1 MAVLLDQDTFTQPE
15 KGAVAR
21 DDALVLHRHP
31 EADRVRTLTL
41 LVHGWGGRRYSTWKG
56 LPQLLFADFPDMDI
70 ALYDYVSGL
79 RRMRRTR
86 SESLRSTI
94 DHLADT
100 LRDIDHYDR
109 GYEEVF
115 LLAHSMGGLFTQAAV
130 LRLLDGEPAGERN
143 SVLRRLSGLFLLAVP
158 RAGSFLLPP
167 FTPGFRDARL
177 LRIHNPQA
185 TAIQKGFTNRVNMD
199 PRPGE
204 AEQRDRLVLPTYG
217 MRASRDR
224 CVDDLSATMGLP
236 DYRFKTVRGTHT
248 SIIKPRDRDHEG
260 YRWLWLRMNE
270 CLRERRK
277 QEPESVAATDVEART
292 VPHFPPLLS
301 PRSADWRDSADV
313 PRDTRFGIDRDTADL
328 VHELG
333 AADGYRMVS
342 LRGRGGAGKTTL
354 AYDVTDR
361 LARTGAF
368 RRVAWVS
375 AKFQRLD
382 AVGQIKRQE
391 NSVEWVLLLVEIAR
405 QLGLSVDRNTVEE
418 QLPALLR
425 GLSEQERCL
434 IVLDNLETVD
444 DNARAVKYLE
454 QIGAPHKVLITTRHS
469 AREIAPDAI
478 REQSWNGISEDAA
491 RQLVRHLAR
500 DEPALA
506 QTLSTEEVDAI
517 VRRSECVPLIIRLI
531 LSLVIQDSRTVDDV
545 VNDLHCRSDVQQVP
559 VAAYLFQES
568 LSALAERVGEQN
580 AVRLLNVFCG
590 FAPGGSVTVT
600 EFHER
605 SRIADRTEFEVAR
618 SVACRLSLVQ
628 SLDAN
633 RRFTV
638 HSLLREFICQG

>member
-1 MAVLLDQDTFTQPE
+1 MAVLLDQETFTKPG
-15 KGAVAR
+15 KGRVAH

-31 EADRVRTLTL
+31 DASGVRALTL
-41 LVHGWGGRRYSTWKG
+41 LVHGWGGTRYSTWRN
-56 LPQLLFADFPDMDI
+56 LPRFLFEDFPDMDV

-79 RRMRRTR
+79 RRVRRTH

-115 LLAHSMGGLFTQAAV
+115 LLAHSMGGVFTQAAV
-130 LRLLDGEPAGERN
+130 LRLLEGEPAGRQD

-158 RAGSFLLPP
+158 RAGSILLPP

-199 PRPGE
+199 PRPGD
-204 AEQRDRLVLPTYG
+204 AEQHDRLVLPTFG

-260 YRWLWLRMNE
+260 YRWLSLRIKE
-270 CLRERRK
+270 CRRAG
-277 QEPESVAATDVEART
+277 QEPTLVPTATAGARARA
-292 VPHFPPLLS
+292 VHGLPPLLS

-313 PRDTRFGIDRDTADL
+313 PRDTRFGIDSDTADL
-328 VHELG
+328 VRELQ

-361 LARTGAF
+361 LAQEGAF
-368 RRVAWVS
+368 QRIAWVS
-375 AKFQRLD
+375 AKFQHLD
-382 AVGQIKRQE
+382 ATGHIKPQE
-391 NSVEWVLLLVEIAR
+391 NSVEWVLLLMEIAR
-405 QLGLSVDRNTVEE
+405 QLRLPVDRNTVEE
-418 QLPALLR
+418 QLPVLLR
-425 GLSEQERCL
+425 ELSPEERCL
-434 IVLDNLETVD
+434 IVLDNLESVD
-444 DNARAVKYLE
+444 DNARAVRYLE
-454 QIGAPHKVLITTRHS
+454 RIRAPHKILITTRHS

-478 REQSWNGISEDAA
+478 REQVWNGISEDAA

-500 DEPALA
+500 DEPMLA
-506 QTLSTEEVDAI
+506 ATLSTEEVDAV

-545 VNDLHCRSDVQQVP
+545 VVGLHRRADMPHVP
-559 VAAYLFQES
+559 VAAYLFEAS
-568 LSALAERVGEQN
+568 LSALADRVGKQN

-590 FAPGGSVTVT
+590 FAPGGSVTAA

-605 SRIADRTEFEVAR
+605 SRIPDRAEFEQAR
-618 SVACRLSLVQ
+618 SAACRLSLVQ

-638 HSLLREFICQG
+638 HSLLREFICHC